1 MQKRI
6 SSYTAILE
14 PAEEGGYVAHVPML
28 PGCMT
33 QGKTFEEARRNIQE
47 AIRGYVAVLRED
59 GDEVPVESG
68 DAIMTT
74 VRTPV

>member
-1 MQKRI
+1 MQQRV
-6 SSYTAILE
+6 SSYTAIFE
-14 PAEEGGYVAHVPML
+14 PSEEGGYVAHVPML

-33 QGKTFEEARRNIQE
+33 QGRTFEEAHRNIQE
-47 AIRGYVAVLRED
+47 AIVGYVSVLLED

-68 DAIMTT
+68 NAIMTT

>member
-6 SSYTAILE
+6 SSYTAIFE
-14 PAEEGGYVAHVPML
+14 PVEEGGYVSHVPML

-33 QGKTFEEARRNIQE
+33 QGKTFEESLHNIQE
-47 AIRGYVAVLRED
+47 AIRGYVAVLQED

-68 DAIMTT
+68 HAIMTT
-74 VRTPV
+74 VHLPM